1 MFAISFFSFLTRKI
15 YQKICT
21 IFWQKDK
28 NLGGNNTIN
37 RRERKLF
44 GIFSL
49 VKRKVRKPSCKF
61 ELYIIPNL
69 ERFTFNVECEFSNS
83 LTFLCR

>member
-37 RRERKLF
+37 RRESKSKKIVWN
-44 GIFSL
+44 IFS
-49 VKRKVRKPSCKF
+49 
-61 ELYIIPNL
+61 
-69 ERFTFNVECEFSNS
+69 CEKKS
-83 LTFLCR
+83 T